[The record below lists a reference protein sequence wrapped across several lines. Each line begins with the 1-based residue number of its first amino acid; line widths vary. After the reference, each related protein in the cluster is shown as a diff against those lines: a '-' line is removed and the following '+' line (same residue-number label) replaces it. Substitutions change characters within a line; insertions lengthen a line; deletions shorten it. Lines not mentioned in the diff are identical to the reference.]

1 MEELRKIIGENLAEL
16 RKEKKLT
23 QLELA
28 DHFNYS
34 DKTVSKWEKGDILP
48 DIETLYQL
56 CEFYGVT
63 LDYLTHPGSK
73 DEKSDFIKQ
82 DNARKRKNNIVSSA
96 MMVTIVWMI
105 FTIVYVF
112 ILMREGRSLWT
123 LFVWG
128 APATSLVIVFTNILY
143 FHKRIAY
150 FIGFSLFVWSLIAA
164 FYLQFLPIV
173 NAWPLFLVGIP
184 AEIILILWA
193 NIIPTKKKQ

>member
-28 DHFNYS
+28 EHFNYS
-34 DKTVSKWEKGDILP
+34 DKTISKWEKGDILP

-63 LDYLTHPGSK
+63 LDYLTHQGSK

-82 DNARKRKNNIVSSA
+82 DNVKKRKNNIVSSA

-112 ILMREGRSLWT
+112 ILMREGKSLWT

-128 APATSLVIVFTNILY
+128 APATSLVIVFANRLY
-143 FHKRIAY
+143 FHKRIIY

-164 FYLQFLPIV
+164 FYLQFLLIV

>member
-82 DNARKRKNNIVSSA
+82 DNVRKRKNNIVSSA

-128 APATSLVIVFTNILY
+128 APATSLVIVFTNRLY

-164 FYLQFLPIV
+164 FYLQFLPIL

-193 NIIPTKKKQ
+193 NIIPTKKK